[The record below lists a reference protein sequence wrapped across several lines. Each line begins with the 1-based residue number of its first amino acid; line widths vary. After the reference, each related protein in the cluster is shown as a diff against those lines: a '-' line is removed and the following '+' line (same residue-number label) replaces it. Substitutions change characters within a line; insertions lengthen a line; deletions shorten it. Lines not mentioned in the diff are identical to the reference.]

1 VLLVYVGALLAS
13 AGTIALQTLG
23 ADHDAS
29 AGHDTGHG
37 SGDHDAFWLIFASL
51 RFWTFAFLAFG
62 LVGTLTTLLHV
73 AAPTITLVA
82 AIACGFASGIFA
94 ATVVRRLTTKSA
106 SSHAVPTEV
115 VGKLGRVIVP
125 LGASPGKVRVEV
137 KGTITDYVARS
148 QETISEGETVV
159 VEEFDGNEAIVSRAP
174 KELDS

>member
-29 AGHDTGHG
+29 AGHDTVHG
-37 SGDHDAFWLIFASL
+37 GDHDAFWLIFASL

-73 AAPTITLVA
+73 ATPTITLVA
-82 AIACGFASGIFA
+82 AIACGFASGAFA

-106 SSHAVPTEV
+106 SSHAVPIEV

-125 LGASPGKVRVEV
+125 LGTAPGKVRVEV
-137 KGTITDYVARS
+137 KGTITDYVARAK
-148 QETISEGETVV
+148 ETISEGETVI

>member
-13 AGTIALQTLG
+13 AGTIALQTFG
-23 ADHDAS
+23 GGHDAA

-37 SGDHDAFWLIFASL
+37 DSDHDAYWMIFASL

-73 AAPTITLVA
+73 ATPTITMVA
-82 AIACGFASGIFA
+82 AIASGFGSGAFA
-94 ATVVRRLTTKSA
+94 ATVVRRLTSKSA
-106 SSHAVPTEV
+106 SSHAVPIEV

-125 LGASPGKVRVEV
+125 VSGAPGKVRVEV
-137 KGTITDYVARS
+137 KGTISDYVARS
-148 QETISEGETVV
+148 KEAIAEGETVI
-159 VEEFDGNEAIVSRAP
+159 VEEFDGNEAVVSRAP

>member
-1 VLLVYVGALLAS
+1 VLLVYVGALLVA

-37 SGDHDAFWLIFASL
+37 SGDHDAIWMIFASL
-51 RFWTFAFLAFG
+51 RFWTFALLAFG
-62 LVGTLTTLLHV
+62 MVGTLATLLHV
-73 AAPTITLVA
+73 AHPTVALVA
-82 AIACGFASGIFA
+82 AIASGFGSGIFA

-106 SSHAVPTEV
+106 SSHAVPIEV

-125 LGASPGKVRVEV
+125 LGTSPGKVRVEV
-137 KGTITDYVARS
+137 KGTITDYVARAK
-148 QETISEGETVV
+148 ETIAEGETVI
-159 VEEFDGNEAIVSRAP
+159 VEDFDGNEALVSRAP